1 MKKIVFI
8 ISSLESGGAERVLV
22 NIANELV
29 NRGYEIVIATFSN
42 EGSFYL
48 LDKRIVHKKL
58 DLMQKSSNILES
70 LINSIKRIIK
80 LKKFLKKENP
90 DVVVSFMTHT
100 NILSIIAAK
109 LNKQKIII
117 SEDTEYY
124 FYNSKFLFFVRK
136 IVYRFSNFLIVKT
149 FSDKKNYYFL
159 KNVCVI
165 GNPLP
170 NIFFKTDLQKE
181 PFVLAVGRLDKQKG
195 FDTLIEVYSKIDTN
209 WKLYIAGDGKERE
222 NLENLIKKLN
232 LKNKVILLGRVKDIF
247 KWYKKASI
255 FVLSSKREGFG
266 NVLIE
271 AMAFKC
277 AVVSF
282 DCPYGPGEII
292 ENYKNGL
299 LVRNQDIKEL
309 QNAIELLI
317 KNKELREYL
326 GENAIEVREKYNVK
340 RIVDEWEK
348 VIKGKT

>member
-1 MKKIVFI
+1 MQIVFI
-8 ISSLESGGAERVLV
+8 ISSLGSGGAERVLV

-117 SEDTEYY
+117 SERIAYD
-124 FYNSKFLFFVRK
+124 FYGKKVNLIKRIIYPLSDYLILQTQGDLNNYHFVKKKKVIYNPLFIK
-136 IVYRFSNFLIVKT
+136 NYKDFLI
-149 FSDKKNYYFL
+149 DKDKY
-159 KNVCVI
+159 I
-165 GNPLP
+165 
-170 NIFFKTDLQKE
+170 
-181 PFVLAVGRLDKQKG
+181 LAVGRLDKQKG
-195 FDTLIEVYSKIDTN
+195 FDILIETYAKIDMD
-209 WKLYIAGDGKERE
+209 WKLFIVGEGEERE
-222 NLENLIKKLN
+222 NLQNLIKKLN
-232 LKNKVILLGRVKDIF
+232 LKEKVILLGRKKDIF
-247 KWYKKASI
+247 EWYKKASI
-255 FVLSSKREGFG
+255 FVLSSKREGFP

-299 LVRNQDIKEL
+299 LVKNQDSKEL

-317 KNKELREYL
+317 KNEELRNYL
-326 GENAIEVREKYNVK
+326 GANAIKVREKYNIQK
-340 RIVDEWEK
+340 IVDEWEK
-348 VIKGKT
+348 IIKEII